1 MFKNSGDGTT
11 FPPVIANMDLGDPF
25 KWCLKCPFPLF
36 LKKKAQKKLNFGKNR
51 FPDAAD
57 FLTNDWMN
65 RKENIE
71 HSCIYTFIE

>member
-1 MFKNSGDGTT
+1 MVLKMS
-11 FPPVIANMDLGDPF
+11 FP
-25 KWCLKCPFPLF
+25 PLF

-57 FLTNDWMN
+57 FLTNNLMN

-71 HSCIYTFIE
+71 YSYIYTFIE